1 LLQQHQSTVL
11 TEQQI
16 SALRQYVL
24 PLIPKNKRGF
34 SSKHD
39 PLIILQ
45 CIIHKL
51 KTGCQWRYLFIE
63 LKGVTAPF
71 SWELVY
77 YYFRKWL
84 KAGVFGKAFELIV
97 ADKQDEL
104 ITNNLYLDG
113 SHALSKKGGMK
124 SLISTAKGRGRPT
137 S

>member
-1 LLQQHQSTVL
+1 ML
-11 TEQQI
+11 TKEQI
-16 SALRQYVL
+16 DALRQNIL

-39 PLIILQ
+39 PVIILQ

-51 KTGCQWRYLFIE
+51 KTGCQWRYLFVE
-63 LKGVTAPF
+63 LEGFTAPF

-84 KAGVFGKAFELIV
+84 KAGVFEKAFEIII
-97 ADKQDEL
+97 ADKKDDL
-104 ITNNLYLDG
+104 MSNNLYLDG
-113 SHALSKKGGMK
+113 THAPSKKGGPK
-124 SLISTAKGRGRPT
+124 SSISTAKEPGLPT